1 MLCTCLP
8 SVWPLLQLSLSQYT
22 APVLPLL
29 PPTHP
34 LLLRFSPYSPPHPLL
49 FLPSVMFTPSGSL
62 TCYPTSVSFDTR
74 LPNPLL
80 SRCLFHPFLPLIS
93 PPCLLPSALLSFLSL
108 AALSLGPVNRHQE
121 SEIPVYVL
129 LYPKMDAF
137 LNQWLWRQEF
147 WLPPGVTWEDME
159 GTDGVIYPK
168 SRDLLLSVPCA
179 LFFTAVRFL
188 FERFVALPLSRH
200 LGIREKYRRQP
211 SANPLLEAFYA
222 NEKKQPLEA
231 EVRYLSAQCN
241 MQIRQVESWF
251 RCRRNQDRPSI
262 SKKFCEASWRFV
274 FYVISFL
281 TGLVLLNDK
290 PWLWD
295 QREFW
300 TDYPYQP
307 LISSL
312 YWYYIMELGFYSSL
326 LLTISFDVKR
336 KDLKEQIVHHL
347 ATIFLII
354 FSYCA
359 NYIRAGSLVML
370 LHDTADYILELA
382 KMFNYSKWKRVC
394 DVLFIIFAVV
404 FIVTRL
410 VLLPTR
416 VIYSTYYF
424 SMEIFQ
430 PFFGYYF
437 FNVLLMVLQILHVF
451 WAYLILRMV
460 YRFTFVGT
468 VENDVR
474 SDIEESEDSGQEN
487 FRPPEREK
495 GSNHWRSRNNN
506 CVPHKPAENGASQVI
521 NGHSKTS

>member
-1 MLCTCLP
+1 
-8 SVWPLLQLSLSQYT
+8 
-22 APVLPLL
+22 
-29 PPTHP
+29 
-34 LLLRFSPYSPPHPLL
+34 
-49 FLPSVMFTPSGSL
+49 
-62 TCYPTSVSFDTR
+62 
-74 LPNPLL
+74 
-80 SRCLFHPFLPLIS
+80 
-93 PPCLLPSALLSFLSL
+93 
-108 AALSLGPVNRHQE
+108 
-121 SEIPVYVL
+121 
-129 LYPKMDAF
+129 
-137 LNQWLWRQEF
+137 
-147 WLPPGVTWEDME
+147 
-159 GTDGVIYPK
+159 
-168 SRDLLLSVPCA
+168 
-179 LFFTAVRFL
+179 
-188 FERFVALPLSRH
+188 
-200 LGIREKYRRQP
+200 
-211 SANPLLEAFYA
+211 
-222 NEKKQPLEA
+222 
-231 EVRYLSAQCN
+231 